1 MMHAENQD
9 ELLAL
14 YRMMVRIRLCEEAL
28 VEPILT
34 GEVKCPV
41 HLYSGQE
48 AVAVGVASVLH
59 DTDYLFGNH
68 RSHGHYLAKGGDMCA
83 MVAEIFCRETG
94 CARGRG
100 GSMHL
105 VAPERGMLGAA
116 PIVAGTVA
124 LAVGA
129 AMASVARDDGRV
141 AVAFFGD
148 GAVGEGVLHE
158 SLNFA
163 ALRKLPVLFVCENN
177 LYSTHLPI
185 RECRVREEIAEI
197 AAPYGMSSVAVDGN
211 DVLAVH
217 RAAGELTAACR
228 RGAGPGFIECKTYR
242 LRGHVGPDD
251 NIQGTH
257 TDIRSEAEVSAWR
270 ARDPVATFRA
280 KLNDGGVP
288 VAALEETEKEA
299 AAEVND
305 ALAFARA
312 SAFPD
317 EKGAQHYVFA

>member
-1 MMHAENQD
+1 MD
-9 ELLAL
+9 VVSRGELIAM
-14 YRMMVRIRLCEEAL
+14 YRMMVRIRLCEEVL
-28 VEPILT
+28 VEPILS

-41 HLYSGQE
+41 HLYSGEE
-48 AVAVGVASVLH
+48 AVAVGVTAVLSEQ
-59 DTDYLFGNH
+59 DYVFGTH
-68 RSHGHYLAKGGDMCA
+68 RSHGHYLAKGGDMRA

-105 VAPERGMLGAA
+105 VAPECGMPGAA

-129 AMASVARDDGRV
+129 AMAAAARGDGRL

-163 ALRKLPVLFVCENN
+163 AVRKLSVLFVCENN

-185 RECRVREEIAEI
+185 RECRVREDVVEIAT
-197 AAPYGMSSVAVDGN
+197 PHGMPGVCVDGN
-211 DVLAVH
+211 DVLAV
-217 RAAGELTAACR
+217 RAAAAELAAACR

-251 NIQGTH
+251 NIQGVH
-257 TDIRSEAEVSAWR
+257 TDLRSDAELAAWR
-270 ARDPVATFRA
+270 ARDPIITFRA
-280 KLNDGGVP
+280 RLTADHGISAHELDSVDQ
-288 VAALEETEKEA
+288 EA
-299 AAEVND
+299 AAEVAA
-305 ALAFARA
+305 ALSFARA

-317 EKGAQHYVFA
+317 EKGVMHDVFA